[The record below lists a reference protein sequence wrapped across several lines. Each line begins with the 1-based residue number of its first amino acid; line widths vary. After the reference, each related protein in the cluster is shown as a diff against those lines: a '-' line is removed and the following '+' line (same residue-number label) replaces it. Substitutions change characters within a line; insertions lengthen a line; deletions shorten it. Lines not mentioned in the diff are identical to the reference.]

1 MQHGEHIIQKL
12 ERFLEKDDWQGWDP
26 YDALNSSFLQFASF
40 DKKWLRIAVTQMLK
54 RSPVNLRLLLGV
66 PKSRSPKALGL
77 IASAYLLRY
86 RKTGKNSC
94 LEKAR
99 GLLDWLIAHSAGF
112 SGHSWGH
119 NFTWQSSI
127 FYIPKGFPTVVNTS
141 FIARA
146 FLDAYDVTRE
156 KNYLAVARDACNF
169 ILNDLNRS
177 SFRSV
182 NNVITNNPIT
192 KDVSNSFCFSYTPL
206 DRTCVHNANML
217 AAELLARVY
226 SYTKED
232 ILLDTARQAA
242 LFTVQHQNQ
251 DGSWYYGVGPHQH
264 YIDNFHTGFVVVSL
278 YHVLQN
284 IKDTPEKRLTTAL
297 YKGFQF
303 YKNTF
308 FDTSGAPR
316 YFHNKTMPHDLHC
329 TAQGIITFLTLKQ
342 YDRMSERYAHIIAD
356 WAIENMWD
364 KRHGYFYFQKHRLFT
379 NKIPYLRWPNAWMYF
394 ALAMLAQHG
403 A

>member
-1 MQHGEHIIQKL
+1 MQHSERIIEKL
-12 ERFLEKDDWQGWDP
+12 ERFLEKDDRQGWDP
-26 YDALNSSFLQFASF
+26 YDALNSPFLRFVTF
-40 DKKWLRIAVTQMLK
+40 DQKWFRIAVTQTLK
-54 RSPVNLRLLLGV
+54 RSPINLRLLFGV

-77 IASAYLLRY
+77 IASAYLQRFRST
-86 RKTGKNSC
+86 RKTAY

-99 GLLDWLIAHSAGF
+99 GLLDWLIAHSTGF

-119 NFTWQSSI
+119 NFDWQSSI
-127 FYIPKGFPTVVNTS
+127 FYVPRGIPTVVNTS
-141 FIARA
+141 FIAQA
-146 FLDAYDVTRE
+146 FLDAYDITKE
-156 KNYLAVARDACNF
+156 KNYLSVARDACNF
-169 ILNDLNRS
+169 VLHDLQRTES
-177 SFRSV
+177 GAQAKGRAQRAEGKG
-182 NNVITNNPIT
+182 P
-192 KDVSNSFCFSYTPL
+192 FCFSYTPM

-217 AAELLARVY
+217 GAELLARVY
-226 SYTKED
+226 GYTQEK
-232 ILLDTARQAA
+232 ILLEAAQQAA

-251 DGSWYYGVGPHQH
+251 DGSWYYGMEEHQH
-264 YIDNFHTGFVVVSL
+264 YIDSFHSGFVLVSL

-284 IKDTPEKRLTTAL
+284 IKDSREKSLTTAL

-316 YFHNKTMPHDLHC
+316 YFHDRSLPLDLHC

-342 YDRMSERYAHIIAD
+342 YDRMSERYAQILAD

-364 KRHGYFYFQKHRLFT
+364 VRHGYFYFQQHRLFT

-394 ALAMLAQHG
+394 ALAMLAQQLCTRV
-403 A
+403 